1 MERVRCVSED
11 NKMVDLG
18 IKGLIG
24 LVLGAA
30 FGLLLIFL
38 GGRETPWIATLLTYM
53 DLLGQIF
60 LRLLKMIVVPL
71 VFCCITNAIIG
82 LEEIVLLRTLGLKTF
97 IYFFVTGCI
106 FSMIGIFVAKL
117 LKPGAAFT
125 MEEFQNIS
133 FNGDSANFLNAIL
146 DFFPEN
152 IVLACAET
160 NLLQI
165 IIFCAF
171 FGAAILA
178 LGERGKTIAN
188 VLRETELA
196 MFKIIGYVMILL
208 PYGVFCLIA
217 HALAY
222 HGPAVIGGL
231 LIFVACDW
239 ITVTIGILTVHFA
252 MLTFIGK
259 VNFFKFVSQF
269 KAALI
274 IAVAGCSSTATLPV
288 ATATA
293 RDKIGVPA
301 KIADFVIPLGST
313 ANMNGTS
320 GFFSIITVFTCQL
333 MGVELSIPQYVLL
346 VVESCLL
353 AISCSTVPNTGIVI
367 AITVLQSFGLPIE
380 AIGLIVG
387 VYKFCD
393 MCHTPTNCFGDWVT
407 ATCIASSDGVLNRDI
422 CVCSLVGKK
431 KAS

>member
-11 NKMVDLG
+11 NRMVDLG

-239 ITVTIGILTVHFA
+239 ITVTI
-252 MLTFIGK
+252 
-259 VNFFKFVSQF
+259 
-269 KAALI
+269 
-274 IAVAGCSSTATLPV
+274 AVAGCSSTATLPV